1 MNRMLGL
8 ILVVI
13 VLLSA
18 STPTYA
24 QTMPVGSFGT
34 EGYEY
39 RGDAVG
45 APAYQTFGGFGF
57 EYGQVPDAGGVMID
71 RFGKPYGIPVAAP
84 APAALGPRPR
94 PRQSRVGSNRV
105 GAQSRTQL
113 PTGSLYWPAANG
125 VSPYSPAAR
134 YQAYG
139 SGYAQS
145 PYGGI
150 DAGMMWMGWPLSY

>member
-1 MNRMLGL
+1 MYRMLGL

-18 STPTYA
+18 SAPTYA
-24 QTMPVGSFGT
+24 QMMPVGSFGT

-39 RGDAVG
+39 RGDAVV
-45 APAYQTFGGFGF
+45 AHAYQTFGGFGF

-71 RFGKPYGIPVAAP
+71 RFGMPYGIPVAVPRARRCGS
-84 APAALGPRPR
+84 AAATEAVACRFQPRRHP
-94 PRQSRVGSNRV
+94 
-105 GAQSRTQL
+105 SRTQL